1 MATIITLD
9 PVTRLEGHLK
19 VEVSVE
25 AGAVVNARA
34 TGTLFRG
41 FETIL
46 NNRDPWDA
54 PHITQRIC
62 GVCPIPHAQ
71 AAVLALDKAAAKT
84 IPNNGRLLR
93 NLVLAANFVQSHIL
107 HFYHLAA
114 LDYLDGPGMA
124 PWQPGWAVDRRF
136 DQATT
141 NALVGHYVDA
151 LAMTRKAHEMG
162 AIFGGRMPLAPAY
175 IPGGFTSTVQAG
187 QITKFRAYCSELL
200 TFITNVYLPD
210 VEALASVY
218 SDYYQVGRGY
228 GNLLAYGVFEQN
240 SSGSTKLLRSGRAPA
255 GSKTIQTVSTTAIT
269 EKVTYS
275 WYDNSTNN
283 LNPANG
289 ATVPVQPKGQAY
301 SWLKAP
307 RYSGVPYETGALARM
322 WVNGDYQ
329 QGISVM
335 DRHRARAYETLKI
348 ANAIPAWL
356 NQLAVGQTAY
366 STYITPKQGTG
377 IGLTEAPRGALGH
390 WLQIN
395 EGKIARYQII
405 TPTCWNASPADDQGR
420 PGPLEQA
427 LLGTPVQDPDQP
439 IEVLRVIHSFD
450 PCLSCAVHVM
460 RPKSSSSIS
469 TYIPEKARTAPA
481 SLALA

>member
-1 MATIITLD
+1 MATIVTLD

-19 VEVSVE
+19 VDVAIEGGVVVE
-25 AGAVVNARA
+25 ARA
-34 TGTLFRG
+34 SGTLFRG
-41 FETIL
+41 FENIL
-46 NNRDPWDA
+46 ANRNPWDA

-62 GVCPIPHAQ
+62 GVCPIPHGQ
-71 AAVLALDKAAAKT
+71 AAVLALDNAANKA
-84 IPNNGRLLR
+84 IPTNGRVLR

-114 LDYLDGPGMA
+114 LDFLDGPAMG

-141 NALVGHYVDA
+141 NALVGHYVAA

-175 IPGGFTSTVQAG
+175 VPGGFTSSVQAS
-187 QITKFRAYCSELL
+187 QIDLFRSYCNELL
-200 TFITNVYLPD
+200 AFIQDVYLPD
-210 VEALASVY
+210 VHALGTVY
-218 SDYYQVGRGY
+218 SDYFNVGVGY
-228 GNLLAYGVFEQN
+228 GNLLAYGVFELN
-240 SSGSTKLLRSGRAPA
+240 PTGSSKLLRSGRVAA
-255 GSKTIQTVSTTAIT
+255 GAKAVQTVSTTAIT

-275 WYDNSTNN
+275 WYSDSTNN
-283 LNPANG
+283 LNPDNG
-289 ATVPVQPKGQAY
+289 STVPVQPKGQAY

-307 RYSGVPYETGALARM
+307 RYSGQPYETGALARM

-329 QGISVM
+329 RGISVM
-335 DRHRARAYETLKI
+335 DRHLARAYEALKI
-348 ANAIPAWL
+348 AKAIPGWL
-356 NQLAVGQTAY
+356 SQLVAGQSAY
-366 STYITPKQGTG
+366 STYITPKQASG

-390 WLQIN
+390 WVRIN

-405 TPTCWNASPADDQGR
+405 TPTCWNASPADDLGR
-420 PGPLEQA
+420 RGPLEQA
-427 LLGTPVQDPDQP
+427 LLGTPVQDSEQP

-460 RPKSSSSIS
+460 RPKSGARIS
-469 TYIPEKARTAPA
+469 TYVPGTDVTTRTP
-481 SLALA
+481 LAVA